1 MKRII
6 SISLLLIF
14 LAGNSGFAMVTHYCG
29 GMAMETQIVVG
40 HTELHC
46 GMSDMESGCETESSK
61 ENQFKKKP
69 CCENEYQSLKV
80 EDEFQAQV
88 IGSSMSLEF
97 VAAFFATFI
106 GITYSFEADKTEYKN
121 YSPPLIERDIPV
133 LVQSFLI

>member
-1 MKRII
+1 
-6 SISLLLIF
+6 
-14 LAGNSGFAMVTHYCG
+14 
-29 GMAMETQIVVG
+29 METQIVVG

-46 GMSDMESGCETESSK
+46 GMSDMESGCETETSK

-69 CCENEYQSLKV
+69 CCENEYQSLEV

-88 IGSSMSLEF
+88 IGSSLSLEF

-106 GITYSFEADKTEYKN
+106 GITEYKN
-121 YSPPLIERDIPV
+121 YSPPLIERDIPI